1 MATLTKDYDAEILT
15 RVILPESPTMS
26 HDAAREVLKLKFSAG
41 DQQRMAELAGKARAG
56 TLSQDEQSEASG
68 FERVSSLLGLL
79 KSKARR
85 SLQNGSDE

>member
-26 HDAAREVLKLKFSAG
+26 PDAARELLKLKFSAG

-56 TLSQDEQSEASG
+56 TLSIEEECEAAG

-85 SLQNGSDE
+85 SLQNGSDK

>member
-1 MATLTKDYDAEILT
+1 MVALTKDYDAEILT

-26 HDAAREVLKLKFSAG
+26 PEAAREVLKLKFTAT
-41 DQQRMAELAGKARAG
+41 DQQRMTDLAAKARAG
-56 TLSQDEQSEASG
+56 TLSVEEQCEAAG

-85 SLQNGSDE
+85 SLHDGSE

>member
-1 MATLTKDYDAEILT
+1 MVALAKDYDAEILT

-26 HDAAREVLKLKFSAG
+26 PDAAREVLKLKFSAD
-41 DQQRMAELAGKARAG
+41 DQQRMSELASKARAG
-56 TLSQDEQSEASG
+56 TLTVEEQCEAAG

-85 SLQNGSDE
+85 SLQNGSHE